1 MKLITT
7 LLFTLFFISVKAND
21 ISILTYN
28 VNYKLINK
36 KIIPVLDSI
45 NADIV
50 CLQESNKKWEEIIR
64 NGLEY
69 KYAHMKYRNSNASGG
84 LAVLSKYPI
93 LDVKY
98 IRNRPGWFPAAL
110 ITIKKD
116 QDTLQILNVHLKPP
130 LSDNGWIGWKAS
142 FKADIVHVEELKQ
155 FMKYVDPNLPTL
167 ILGDFNEGDKKKA
180 LKWLKDENN
189 FTDALPLFDKRTK
202 TWRFILLR
210 GRYDHLT
217 FNNKL
222 TCKFARVYKEGRS
235 DHFPVYGEFKIN

>member
-7 LLFTLFFISVKAND
+7 LLFTLFLISVKAND
-21 ISILTYN
+21 ISVLTYN

-50 CLQESNKKWEEIIR
+50 CLQETNKKWEEIIR

-93 LDVKY
+93 IDVKY
-98 IRNRPGWFPAAL
+98 IRNRPGWFPAAI

-116 QDTLQILNVHLKPP
+116 QDILQILNVHLKPP
-130 LSDNGWIGWKAS
+130 LSDKGWIGWKAS
-142 FKADIVHVEELKQ
+142 FKADEIHVKEMRQ
-155 FMKYVDPNLPTL
+155 FIDSLNPNLPTI
-167 ILGDFNEGDKKKA
+167 ILGDFNESDKGKC
-180 LKWLKDENN
+180 LKWLKTEHN
-189 FTDALPLFDKRTK
+189 FTDALPLFNKRTK

-210 GRYDHLT
+210 GRYDHLV
-217 FNNKL
+217 FNKKI
-222 TCKFARVYKEGRS
+222 TCTFARVYKKGRS